1 MEGPW
6 DAEVLERIRSL
17 YLHARQASAGVYLGA
32 RRSIRSGH
40 DVEFMDYKP
49 YDAGDS
55 LRDLDWRVL
64 GRSDRLVVRRYRA
77 ETELAVTLLFD
88 ASGDLGSTRV
98 KFETAVRL
106 CATLAYLL
114 HLGGDPVGLVIGGGE
129 GVIARWI
136 PPRAGRVHL
145 GRLFV
150 ELARVRPAGRAGL
163 GNLFRDVGA
172 RLGLRTLVAVVS
184 DFMEEPATWTPALS
198 ALVRNRVD
206 LRAFQVY
213 DRAELGLRFDAPVR
227 LHSPETGAE
236 IPVDPVAARGLLA
249 AEAESFFAEV
259 RSAVLARRGRYL
271 PVPAGDDLAPLI
283 ARFVAGEGQAASLG
297 AAGGLE
303 RR

>member
-6 DAEVLERIRSL
+6 DAEVLERVRSL
-17 YLHARQASAGVYLGA
+17 YLHARQATAGVYLGA

-55 LRDLDWRVL
+55 LRDLDWRVM

-77 ETELAVTLLFD
+77 ETELAVTILFD
-88 ASGDLGSTRV
+88 ASGDLGSTPA

-129 GVIARWI
+129 GVVARSI
-136 PPRAGRVHL
+136 PPRGGRVHL
-145 GRLFV
+145 SRMFA

-163 GNLFRDVGA
+163 DTLFRDVGA

-184 DFMEEPATWTPALS
+184 DFMEEPQAWTPSLS

-213 DRAELGLRFDAPVR
+213 DRAELGLRWDAPLR
-227 LHSPETGAE
+227 LHSPESGME
-236 IPVDPVAARGLLA
+236 IPVDPAAARGLFT
-249 AEAESFFAEV
+249 AEVERFFAEV
-259 RSAVLARRGRYL
+259 RAAVLGRRGRYL
-271 PVPAGDDLAPLI
+271 GVAAGEDLAPVI
-283 ARFVAGEGQAASLG
+283 ARFVAGEGVATHLAAEPG
-297 AAGGLE
+297 VA
-303 RR
+303 